1 MDSDA
6 SCSDCKIEFIE
17 GKWTQILLNW
27 INKCTVQEPRVQQL
41 TPKCLLSIIDK
52 YKYDICTNDL
62 DRAIL
67 CSDDV
72 EPFIRYKYPIL
83 RLRYLTEAMN
93 LEKKLYIM
101 TSVLLYYCCCNSRTG
116 EVDNEICKNLTI
128 DEQETILKYCER
140 LSDMEV
146 TINNVETAVND
157 ALQNLLKQE
166 ENKPIQIARNQ
177 IEKLNVTSPSAQ
189 YHPLSSSEDNSN
201 SDDSKDAAVKFISPL
216 TVLPSAVPEASTFSN
231 VTESVLTNDSAID
244 KDASEKK
251 DISVFRTEKFGNS
264 DDGSCESNNRCK
276 TECDCARCSISG
288 PCCGDPGQ
296 STLSCGEPCSWKC
309 KFKHL
314 KFSRKTYVYAFAGCL
329 TIVILLAAVLITLA
343 VLKKKEHNRYDARR
357 LMDDE
362 ARIFRP
368 NAWECVENLCQK
380 LSRPTS
386 KRIYVSHSR
395 CVLQCMGPQLWPY
408 PIGYTLFSKN
418 LVAMSILKLEYKFQS
433 LPSENVHRHLA
444 EAFKLFIGDLA
455 RLEKIGREMKNGTCD
470 LPVKKMNIIIDIE
483 TDPDPRL
490 RLNTDEAYT
499 ISVNSNFDFITIH
512 LSSSSFCGARHG
524 LETLN
529 QMILLDQ
536 LTGYLITLSH
546 IIVKDAPSH
555 KYRGLMIDT
564 GRNYI
569 PMPDLMKTIDTMA
582 ACKLNTFHWRIS
594 DVTSFPLLLP
604 KLKELFEFGAYDRA
618 LVYTRADV
626 KALVT
631 RAKVRGIRVLIEVAA
646 PGPVGRP
653 WFWHS
658 EATCPAKNA
667 NYTCDNLLCLRLNMR
682 ESIFDILQLIY
693 AEIIA
698 LTEVDDIFHLSDGVF
713 TMINC
718 FSLIEDRDGF
728 LDKALNRLRMAN
740 KGFMPKLP
748 IVWYTKHLTR
758 TLEAKTWEH
767 LGVQLYKWNPDSG
780 DYLGTFRVI
789 HSNKWDL
796 SCEMRKQRCY
806 KYRTWQGMYSW
817 TSWRNID
824 VFTIEGGEAVLWT
837 DFVDSGNLDYHL
849 WPRAAA
855 VAERLWSDIIA
866 NTTPNPEVYVRLDY
880 HRVIEEEGLYV

>member
-1 MDSDA
+1 MMHRL
-6 SCSDCKIEFIE
+6 K
-17 GKWTQILLNW
+17 
-27 INKCTVQEPRVQQL
+27 
-41 TPKCLLSIIDK
+41 
-52 YKYDICTNDL
+52 L
-62 DRAIL
+62 DFG
-67 CSDDV
+67 V
-72 EPFIRYKYPIL
+72 
-83 RLRYLTEAMN
+83 
-93 LEKKLYIM
+93 
-101 TSVLLYYCCCNSRTG
+101 
-116 EVDNEICKNLTI
+116 
-128 DEQETILKYCER
+128 
-140 LSDMEV
+140 
-146 TINNVETAVND
+146 D

-264 DDGSCESNNRCK
+264 DDGSCESK
-276 TECDCARCSISG
+276 
-288 PCCGDPGQ
+288 
-296 STLSCGEPCSWKC
+296 
-309 KFKHL
+309 
-314 KFSRKTYVYAFAGCL
+314 
-329 TIVILLAAVLITLA
+329 
-343 VLKKKEHNRYDARR
+343 
-357 LMDDE
+357 
-362 ARIFRP
+362 
-368 NAWECVENLCQK
+368 
-380 LSRPTS
+380 
-386 KRIYVSHSR
+386 
-395 CVLQCMGPQLWPY
+395 
-408 PIGYTLFSKN
+408 
-418 LVAMSILKLEYKFQS
+418 
-433 LPSENVHRHLA
+433 NVHRHLA

-837 DFVDSGNLDYHL
+837 DFVDSGKNF
-849 WPRAAA
+849 
-855 VAERLWSDIIA
+855 V
-866 NTTPNPEVYVRLDY
+866 
-880 HRVIEEEGLYV
+880 EEEV